1 MFEGKSISS
10 PKNQKISSLV
20 VFVGTFCGIAFF
32 FFKTGK
38 AQMSTAQSR
47 WCLKLPKFLLCNF
60 LFLKCVPAGNLLG
73 C

>member
-32 FFKTGK
+32 FKQVK
-38 AQMSTAQSR
+38 
-47 WCLKLPKFLLCNF
+47 LK
-60 LFLKCVPAGNLLG
+60 
-73 C
+73 